1 MNKFIYN
8 PNEYNATNFT
18 IVSEGDHRVKISDV
32 SYQIFSNGKPGY
44 EITLEVS
51 GYNNKLW
58 HYITIDHQD
67 TKKTNQRLGSFFN
80 SFGVTDYNLD
90 NYSHWT
96 GNYGAVRVRHDVY
109 QGRTIARV
117 AFCLSRDQQ
126 NKLPEWQDK
135 PSTYNKTDGGD
146 YSTTVKNA
154 PPTTPYRP
162 FNGFTTF

>member
-8 PNEYNATNFT
+8 PSEYTANSFT
-18 IVSEGDHRVKISDV
+18 PISEGDHRVRISDV

-44 EITLEVS
+44 EITLDVS

-58 HYITIDHQD
+58 HYITIDQQD

-96 GNYGAVRVRHDVY
+96 GNYGAVRVRHDTY

-126 NKLPEWQDK
+126 NRLPEWQDK
-135 PSTYNKTDGGD
+135 QSGYSLSGSSFSSSPQAPQPVAPHKT
-146 YSTTVKNA
+146 
-154 PPTTPYRP
+154 
-162 FNGFTTF
+162 FNGFAVF

>member
-1 MNKFIYN
+1 MSKFVYN
-8 PNEYNATNFT
+8 PGEYTERSFT
-18 IVSEGDHRVKISDV
+18 PIAEGDHRVRISDV

-44 EITLEVS
+44 EITLDVS

-90 NYSHWT
+90 NYSPWT
-96 GNYGAVRVRHDVY
+96 GNYGAVRVRHDTY

-126 NKLPEWQDK
+126 NRLPEWQDK
-135 PSTYNKTDGGD
+135 QSGYSLSGSSFSSSPQVPQPVAPHKT
-146 YSTTVKNA
+146 
-154 PPTTPYRP
+154 
-162 FNGFTTF
+162 FNGFAVF

>member
-1 MNKFIYN
+1 MNKFVYN
-8 PNEYNATNFT
+8 PSEYSEKNFT
-18 IVSEGDHRVKISDV
+18 PIAEGDHRVRISGV

-44 EITLEVS
+44 EITLDVS

-58 HYITIDHQD
+58 HYITIDQQD

-96 GNYGAVRVRHDVY
+96 GNYGAVRVRHDIY
-109 QGRTIARV
+109 QGKTIARV

-126 NKLPEWQDK
+126 NRLPEWQDK
-135 PSTYNKTDGGD
+135 QSEYQTSNNVFTGPSK
-146 YSTTVKNA
+146 STA
-154 PPTTPYRP
+154 PAPSHRP
-162 FNGFTTF
+162 FNGFMEF

>member
-1 MNKFIYN
+1 MSKFVYN
-8 PNEYNATNFT
+8 PGEYTERSFT
-18 IVSEGDHRVKISDV
+18 PIAEGDHRVRISDV

-44 EITLEVS
+44 EITLDVS

-58 HYITIDHQD
+58 HYITIDQQD

-96 GNYGAVRVRHDVY
+96 GNYGAVRVRHDTY

-126 NKLPEWQDK
+126 NRLPEWQDK
-135 PSTYNKTDGGD
+135 QSE
-146 YSTTVKNA
+146 YSLSGSSFSSSPQVPQPVAPHKN
-154 PPTTPYRP
+154 
-162 FNGFTTF
+162 FNGFAVF

>member
-1 MNKFIYN
+1 MSKFVYN
-8 PNEYNATNFT
+8 PGEYTERSFT
-18 IVSEGDHRVKISDV
+18 PIAEGDHRVRISDV

-44 EITLEVS
+44 EITLDVS

-58 HYITIDHQD
+58 HYITIDQQD

-96 GNYGAVRVRHDVY
+96 GNYGAVRVRHDIY

-126 NKLPEWQDK
+126 NRLPEWQDK
-135 PSTYNKTDGGD
+135 RAEYQTSNNVFTGPSK
-146 YSTTVKNA
+146 STA
-154 PPTTPYRP
+154 STPSHRP
-162 FNGFTTF
+162 FNGFMEF

>member
-8 PNEYNATNFT
+8 PSEYTANSFT
-18 IVSEGDHRVKISDV
+18 PISEGDHRVRISDV

-44 EITLEVS
+44 EITLDVS

-58 HYITIDHQD
+58 HYITIDQQD

-90 NYSHWT
+90 NYNRWT
-96 GNYGAVRVRHDVY
+96 GSYGAVRVRHDIY

-126 NKLPEWQDK
+126 DRLPEWQDK
-135 PSTYNKTDGGD
+135 SPSYQTSSNVFAATVN
-146 YSTTVKNA
+146 TT
-154 PPTTPYRP
+154 PPTPPHRP
-162 FNGFTTF
+162 FNGFATF

>member
-8 PNEYNATNFT
+8 PGEYTERSFT
-18 IVSEGDHRVKISDV
+18 PIAEGDHRVRISDV

-44 EITLEVS
+44 EITLDVS

-58 HYITIDHQD
+58 HYITIDQQD

-96 GNYGAVRVRHDVY
+96 GNYGAVRVRHDIY

-126 NKLPEWQDK
+126 NRLPEWQDK
-135 PSTYNKTDGGD
+135 QSEYQTSNNVFTGPSK
-146 YSTTVKNA
+146 STA
-154 PPTTPYRP
+154 PTPSHRA
-162 FNGFTTF
+162 FNGFMEF